1 MIAIQLPLVKFDKCV
16 ANFDRIGCLHSKPGE
31 IEFIKIHEAKYPV
44 RRSRT
49 DEIRFTN
56 FTDPFVFSMY
66 AIAVIGFL
74 LLVQVDIDAP
84 RQALKDGSWI
94 DLFIWTIYFCT
105 IGVPYLLAEYLDYA
119 VPLGAGE
126 EIIEPKDNQ
135 DSVDHS

>member
-1 MIAIQLPLVKFDKCV
+1 M
-16 ANFDRIGCLHSKPGE
+16 
-31 IEFIKIHEAKYPV
+31 HEAKYPV

-74 LLVQVDIDAP
+74 LLVQADIDAP

-119 VPLGAGE
+119 VPLGEGE
-126 EIIEPKDNQ
+126 EVIEPKDNQ
-135 DSVDHS
+135 D